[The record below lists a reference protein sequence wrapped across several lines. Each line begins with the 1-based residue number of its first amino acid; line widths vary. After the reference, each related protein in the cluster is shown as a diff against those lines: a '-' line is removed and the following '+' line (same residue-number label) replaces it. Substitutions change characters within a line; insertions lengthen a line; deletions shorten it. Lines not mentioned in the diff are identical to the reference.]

1 MAADPRLDGIRA
13 KIDRASIQLGR
24 FEHDAAAFQRGAFT
38 TRVEPDFKAGV
49 FRLFAKDMG
58 LGDPPIQLRLLA
70 GEIAYQL
77 RSALDHLA
85 YIFAVQTSEWNRE
98 FPIFDTHAGY
108 QTKGLSKIKGM
119 SAYHETVV
127 ESVQPYKRKGDG
139 GPAHF
144 DPLWMLHSIN
154 IVDKH
159 RVIPACATYPSDLRV
174 KVQTATGFDTH
185 LVHMLPGV
193 TRPTDGTE
201 ITSFP
206 WPDLHA
212 SVNVDTFCVVAF
224 EKIADLQFQPIVP
237 FFTDAICEVAD
248 IVNRF

>member
-13 KIDRASIQLGR
+13 KIERASIQLSQ
-24 FEHDAAAFQRGAFT
+24 FEHNAEAFERGAYT

-49 FRLFAKDMG
+49 FRLFAKDIG
-58 LGDPPIQLRLLA
+58 LGDPPIQLRLFA

-85 YIFAVQTSEWNRE
+85 YIFAVQVSEWSRE
-98 FPIFDTHAGY
+98 FPIFDTRDGY
-108 QTKGLSKIKGM
+108 ETKGRPKIRGM
-119 SAYHETVV
+119 TTYHETIV
-127 ESVQPYKRKGDG
+127 ESVQPYKRGDG

-154 IVDKH
+154 NTDKH

-174 KVQTATGFDTH
+174 KVQTRTGFDTH
-185 LVHMLPGV
+185 LVHMLPGI
-193 TRPTDGTE
+193 TRPKDGTE

-206 WPDLHA
+206 WHDLHV
-212 SVNVDTFCVVAF
+212 SVNVETFCVVAF
-224 EKIADLQFQPIVP
+224 EKIADWQFEPIVP
-237 FFTDAICEVAD
+237 FFTGVICQVAD

>member
-1 MAADPRLDGIRA
+1 MGADPQLDGIRA
-13 KIDRASIQLGR
+13 KIERASIQLGQ
-24 FEHDAAAFQRGAFT
+24 FEHDAVAFQRGAYT

-85 YIFAVQTSEWNRE
+85 YIFAVQVPEWGRE
-98 FPIFDTHAGY
+98 FPIFDTRAGY
-108 QTKGLSKIKGM
+108 EAKGRPKIKGM
-119 SAYHETVV
+119 SAYHETIV

-154 IVDKH
+154 NTDKH

-174 KVQTATGFDTH
+174 KVQTGTGFDTH
-185 LVHMLPGV
+185 LVHMLPGI
-193 TRPTDGTE
+193 TRPKDGTE

-206 WPDLHA
+206 WRDLHV
-212 SVNVDTFCVVAF
+212 SVNVETFCVVAF
-224 EKIADLQFQPIVP
+224 EKIADSQFQPIVA
-237 FFTDAICEVAD
+237 FFTGAICEVAD